1 LESAIKVAVKTGKP
15 IFGFESVRKR
25 LLKGRLKAVFCSK
38 SFDNEKIIELTQLA
52 KQAKT
57 PLILLE
63 MGPLEIGRLCEKPFP
78 VSTLAFEDFGQS
90 NLEALIKK

>member
-1 LESAIKVAVKTGKP
+1 
-15 IFGFESVRKR
+15 
-25 LLKGRLKAVFCSK
+25 
-38 SFDNEKIIELTQLA
+38 
-52 KQAKT
+52 
-57 PLILLE
+57 

>member
-1 LESAIKVAVKTGKP
+1 MESAIKIAVRTGKP
-15 IFGFESVRKR
+15 IMGFEKIRKQ
-25 LLKGRLKAVFCSK
+25 LLNGKLKAVFCSK
-38 SFDNEKIIELTQLA
+38 SLDTGKVAELMQLA

-57 PLILLE
+57 PFIILE

-78 VSTLAFEDFGQS
+78 ISTLAFEDFGQS